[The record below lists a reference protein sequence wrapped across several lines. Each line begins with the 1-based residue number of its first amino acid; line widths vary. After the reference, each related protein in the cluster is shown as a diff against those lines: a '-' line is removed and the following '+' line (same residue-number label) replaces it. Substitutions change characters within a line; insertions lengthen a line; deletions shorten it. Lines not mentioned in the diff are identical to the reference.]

1 MRKTY
6 ERELTMN
13 VVCLDLEGVLVPEIW
28 IAFAEASGIPE
39 LKRTTRD
46 EPDYDKLMN
55 WRLNILK
62 EHGLGLKE
70 IQETIAKID
79 PIPGAKEFLDELR
92 SMTQVIIISDTFTQ
106 FAQPLMKKLGWPTI
120 FCNELEVAEDGTITG
135 FRMRCDK
142 SKYTTVKALQS
153 CGFETIAS
161 GDSHNDLGMIEASKA
176 GFLFKSTDAIK
187 ADHPELPAYEE
198 YDELLEAIKNVLD

>member
-1 MRKTY
+1 
-6 ERELTMN
+6 MN
-13 VVCLDLEGVLVPEIW
+13 IVCLDLEGVLVPEIW

-46 EPDYDKLMN
+46 EPDYDKLMK
-55 WRLNILK
+55 WRIGILK

-79 PIPGAKEFLDELR
+79 PLPGAKEFLDELR
-92 SMTQVIIISDTFTQ
+92 SITQVIIISDTFTQ
-106 FAQPLMKKLGWPTI
+106 FATPLMKKLGWPTI
-120 FCNELEVAEDGTITG
+120 MCNTLEVAENGEITG
-135 FRMRCDK
+135 FKMRCEK
-142 SKYTTVKALQS
+142 SKLTTVKALQS
-153 CGFETIAS
+153 IGFETIAS

-187 ADHPELPAYEE
+187 AQYPQYPAFEE
-198 YDELLEAIKNVLD
+198 YDELLDAIKKAL